1 MQTSG
6 LTGSSDIAISRKY
19 GSTHPRHHESKDR
32 QAMLTCFRW
41 VSHHLLQ
48 ANCAGVKYLYETPLF
63 SGLLDSVTSGQPGT
77 GSPILCQGSKVTLA
91 QRRPRA
97 KTRLR
102 RAGWPAWKHLLVS
115 LPGCCSSCPWPGSGS
130 SARQC
135 HVPQRCH
142 LCFGAGCSGEH
153 PDATLCQCL
162 LRSICRFVVTAEQTL
177 FSQQPHCLTLPNG
190 QVSPLSPEMP

>member
-6 LTGSSDIAISRKY
+6 LTGSSNIAISRKY

-102 RAGWPAWKHLLVS
+102 RAGWPAWNTSWCPCPAAAPAVPGLALVPLHASAMCHRGATFVSEQGALGSTLMLLR
-115 LPGCCSSCPWPGSGS
+115 
-130 SARQC
+130 AN
-135 HVPQRCH
+135 
-142 LCFGAGCSGEH
+142 ACSGVSVG
-153 PDATLCQCL
+153 LQ
-162 LRSICRFVVTAEQTL
+162 
-177 FSQQPHCLTLPNG
+177 SQQSKHFLASSLTT
-190 QVSPLSPEMP
+190 